1 MHGLKQR
8 AKTIV
13 ELAESAEFYC
23 HVRPIPIAE
32 SGRKLLAGAGS
43 ERLAGFAQRL
53 AGLPQWT
60 AAAIEAEAR
69 AAAEAA
75 GAKLGEVAQP
85 LRAAL
90 SGSNVSPPI
99 FEVMQVLGRE
109 ETMGRIADALK

>member
-1 MHGLKQR
+1 
-8 AKTIV
+8 
-13 ELAESAEFYC
+13 
-23 HVRPIPIAE
+23 
-32 SGRKLLAGAGS
+32 
-43 ERLAGFAQRL
+43 
-53 AGLPQWT
+53 
-60 AAAIEAEAR
+60 R

-90 SGSNVSPPI
+90 SGTNVSPPI